1 MVAFA
6 WRFAVLMLVFCKLTS
21 GPLMAQES
29 PRADAVVAAALQPYV
44 DREELAG
51 AVALVADVKGILSIT
66 AVGAADRESGRPMR
80 GDSMFWIASQ
90 SKPMTA
96 AAVMLLVDA
105 GKIALD
111 DPIEKYL
118 PEFGGLMVVSEKD
131 EQRVVLRKP
140 ERPITIRQVLSHTS
154 GMPFRSAL
162 EVPVL
167 DRLPL
172 ADRVRSY
179 AMTSLD
185 FPPESKYQ
193 YSNAG
198 INTAARIAEVVTG
211 QSFEQFLTERLF
223 EPLGMNETTFWPSEA
238 QAERIATAY
247 RPKSGGAGLAATRIE
262 QLQYPLTDRAVRE
275 AMPAGGLF
283 STAADVSRF
292 YRMLANGGELEGR
305 RVLSEAAVQQLTTR
319 QTPQSVKESYGL
331 GFSVSEDRFGHGGAY
346 STNSY
351 YDRRQQ
357 RVLVWL
363 VQHAGFPGR
372 GADSQDAFRKAALGL

>member
-1 MVAFA
+1 MFARRALCVAVCL
-6 WRFAVLMLVFCKLTS
+6 VLWCSRCSVL
-21 GPLMAQES
+21 
-29 PRADAVVAAALQPYV
+29 RADELPGANAAVAAALQPFA

-51 AVALVADVKGILSIT
+51 AVALVADKQGILSIT
-66 AVGAADRESGRPMR
+66 AVGAADREAGRAMR
-80 GDSMFWIASQ
+80 PDAMFWIASQ

-96 AAVMLLVDA
+96 AAVMVLVDE
-105 GKIALD
+105 GKISLD
-111 DPIEKYL
+111 DPVEKYL
-118 PEFGGLMVVSEKD
+118 PEFRGLMVVAERD
-131 EQRVVLRKP
+131 EDRVVLRKP
-140 ERPITIRQVLSHTS
+140 ERLITIRHVLSHTS

-172 ADRVRSY
+172 LDRVRSY
-179 AMTSLD
+179 AMTPLD
-185 FPPESKYQ
+185 FQPEAKYQ

-198 INTAARIAEVVTG
+198 INTAARIAEVVSG
-211 QSFEQFLTERLF
+211 QTFEQFLSERLLQ
-223 EPLGMNETTFWPSEA
+223 PLGMGETTFWPTEA
-238 QAERIATAY
+238 QAARIATAY
-247 RPKSGGAGLAATRIE
+247 RPKSGGAGLEPTRIE
-262 QLQYPLTDRAVRE
+262 QLQYPLTDRVARA

-292 YRMLANGGELEGR
+292 YRMLANGGELDGK
-305 RVLSEAAVQQLTTR
+305 RVLSAAAVQQLTVR
-319 QTPQSVKESYGL
+319 QTPVGLKESYGL

-351 YDRRQQ
+351 YDVRQQ

-372 GADSQDAFRKAALGL
+372 GADSQEAFRKAALGL

>member
-6 WRFAVLMLVFCKLTS
+6 WRFAVLLLVFCKLTS

-29 PRADAVVAAALQPYV
+29 PPADAVVAAALQPYV

-247 RPKSGGAGLAATRIE
+247 RQKSGGAGLAATRIE
-262 QLQYPLTDRAVRE
+262 QLQYPLTDRSVRA

>member
-29 PRADAVVAAALQPYV
+29 PPADAVVAAALQPYV

-162 EVPVL
+162 EVPIVF
-167 DRLPL
+167 
-172 ADRVRSY
+172 A
-179 AMTSLD
+179 AM
-185 FPPESKYQ
+185 
-193 YSNAG
+193 
-198 INTAARIAEVVTG
+198 R
-211 QSFEQFLTERLF
+211 
-223 EPLGMNETTFWPSEA
+223 
-238 QAERIATAY
+238 
-247 RPKSGGAGLAATRIE
+247 
-262 QLQYPLTDRAVRE
+262 
-275 AMPAGGLF
+275 
-283 STAADVSRF
+283 
-292 YRMLANGGELEGR
+292 
-305 RVLSEAAVQQLTTR
+305 
-319 QTPQSVKESYGL
+319 
-331 GFSVSEDRFGHGGAY
+331 
-346 STNSY
+346 
-351 YDRRQQ
+351 
-357 RVLVWL
+357 
-363 VQHAGFPGR
+363 
-372 GADSQDAFRKAALGL
+372 

>member
-6 WRFAVLMLVFCKLTS
+6 WRFAVLLLVFCKLTS

-29 PRADAVVAAALQPYV
+29 PPADAVVAAALQPYV

-51 AVALVADVKGILSIT
+51 AVALVADAKGILSIT

-262 QLQYPLTDRAVRE
+262 QLQYPLTDRSVRA